1 MHVKSM
7 LKGAL
12 VGALVL
18 VGTVSA
24 QAATLPSTG
33 ASVSGGLDA
42 NYSVVGYIQGGNPT
56 NTNANWFVTAPSY
69 TAVEPYQASVYSNG
83 AYAQSAGF
91 TYLSADAEGAVGFSM
106 NTIVYQV
113 TFNLAAA
120 TTISG
125 TWAADNGAVVY
136 NTVNNI
142 STFAFGL
149 ETTNNDPAS
158 NYNSPHS
165 FSFLGQ
171 VGLNTLNFFVTD
183 GGGPSAFAV
192 NVAAVPGPILGAGLP
207 GLVMAIG
214 GFIALRR
221 RRMAAA

>member
-18 VGTVSA
+18 IGTVAA

-33 ASVSGGLDA
+33 ASVSGGFDT
-42 NYSVVGYIQGGNPT
+42 NYFVVGSLGNINNNSNGTYIGASMPT
-56 NTNANWFVTAPSY
+56 Y
-69 TAVEPYQASVYSNG
+69 TAVEPYRASVYSNG
-83 AYAQSAGF
+83 AYATGLTF
-91 TYLSADAEGAVGFSM
+91 LSADANGAQNFSM

-113 TFNLAAA
+113 TFNLDAA

-125 TWAADNGAVVY
+125 MWAADNGAAVY
-136 NTVNNI
+136 NNGLY
-142 STFAFGL
+142 AFGL
-149 ETTNNDPAS
+149 ETSGNEPAS
-158 NYNSPHS
+158 NYNSTHP

-171 VGLNTLNFFVTD
+171 IGLNTLTFFVTD
-183 GGGPSAFAV
+183 GGGPSAFALSV
-192 NVAAVPGPILGAGLP
+192 SAVPGPILGAGLP

-214 GFIALRR
+214 GFVALRR
-221 RRMAAA
+221 RRMAAV